1 MIAQPIYPLMVHRPQ
16 QAKVALAASSL
27 IVGQAVQ
34 KTSPKKETAGDLEI
48 AGRSFKPRK
57 RILFQN

>member
-27 IVGQAVQ
+27 IVGQAIQ

-48 AGRSFKPRK
+48 AG
-57 RILFQN
+57 